1 MYYDLKKIMKERG
14 LDLEKCLSSTDSLMQ
29 EIVHDIFSG
38 TNIDQL
44 QVALISSVI
53 NVSDLYKCKD
63 FSILLMKSALA
74 QLESEAFVESGRKL
88 H

>member
-53 NVSDLYKCKD
+53 NVADLYKCKD

-74 QLESEAFVESGRKL
+74 QLESEVFIESGGKL

>member
-1 MYYDLKKIMKERG
+1 MYYDLKKIMQERG
-14 LDLEKCLSSTDSLMQ
+14 LDLEKCLSSTDNLMQ

-44 QVALISSVI
+44 QVALVSSVI
-53 NVSDLYKCKD
+53 NVADFYKCKE

-74 QLESEAFVESGRKL
+74 QLESEVFIESGGKL

>member
-14 LDLEKCLSSTDSLMQ
+14 LDLEKCLSSTDNMMQ
-29 EIVHDIFSG
+29 EIVRDIFTG
-38 TNIDQL
+38 TCKEQL
-44 QVALISSVI
+44 QVALVSSVI
-53 NVSDLYKCKD
+53 NVADLYKCKD

-74 QLESEAFVESGRKL
+74 QLESEAFIESGGKL